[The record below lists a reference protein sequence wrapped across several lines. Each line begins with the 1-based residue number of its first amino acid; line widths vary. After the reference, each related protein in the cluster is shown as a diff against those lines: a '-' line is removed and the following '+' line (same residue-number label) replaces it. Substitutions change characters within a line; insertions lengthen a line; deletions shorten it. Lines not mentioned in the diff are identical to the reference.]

1 MRKILFI
8 YNPFAGKGKIRSNLS
23 DVVEVLASA
32 DFEITIFPTQHKED
46 AFKLASSKAADYDVV
61 VCSGGDGTLDE
72 VVGGV
77 LRCGKRTPVG
87 YLPCGST
94 NDFAS
99 SLDLPR
105 NPVNATRVITDGE
118 LFSCDVGYFADDTFV
133 YVAAFGMFTEVTYQ
147 TPQQIK
153 NVIGYAAYLLEGI
166 KSIPELRSYH
176 IVLECNG
183 DRVEGD
189 FIFGMITNTTSVG
202 GIKNI
207 TGKYVE
213 LNDGL
218 FEVTLI
224 RMPKNPLELNDIIL
238 DFRNGKRDADCLFY
252 AKTDSVK
259 IYSDEPLAWTLDG
272 EYGGTHT
279 EVSIGCLSKAV
290 DIFVPK
296 DADYLTD
303 VGRMKIEYE

>member
-1 MRKILFI
+1 MKKILFI

-23 DVVEVLASA
+23 DIVEVLSSA
-32 DFEITIFPTQHKED
+32 DFEITVYPTQHEKD
-46 AFKLASSKAADYDVV
+46 AFNLAAEKAKDYDVI

-77 LRCGKRTPVG
+77 LRCGKKIPIG

-105 NPVNATRVITDGE
+105 NLIDAAKVITDGE
-118 LFSCDVGYFADDTFV
+118 LFSCDVGRFSENTFV
-133 YVAAFGMFTEVTYQ
+133 YIAAFGMFTEVSYE
-147 TPQQIK
+147 TPQPIK
-153 NVIGYAAYLLEGI
+153 NAIGHAAYLLEGI
-166 KSIPELRSYH
+166 KSIPELRAYH
-176 IVLECNG
+176 ISMDCNE
-183 DRVEGD
+183 DHVEGD
-189 FIFGMITNTTSVG
+189 FVFGMITNTTSVG

-224 RMPKNPLELNDIIL
+224 RMPKNPMELNGIVS
-238 DFRNGKRDADCLFY
+238 DFLNGNRNADCVYY
-252 AKTDSVK
+252 AKTDHVR
-259 IYSDEPLAWTLDG
+259 IHSDEVIAWTLDG
-272 EYGGTHT
+272 EYGGAH
-279 EVSIGCLSKAV
+279 VDVDIGCLPNAI
-290 DIFVPK
+290 DIFVPQGTQ
-296 DADYLTD
+296 YLTD
-303 VGRMKIEYE
+303 AGRIKIEYE